1 MVDNANDPVVTDNEP
16 IDGEPVVKEAGEGQ
30 DPVPYER
37 FKEVN
42 DALKQFKQLGLS
54 PEVIFE
60 RLSKGD
66 MLQRMAT
73 ETEPTAAEPDSE
85 EEAAQKE
92 RAKKLILE
100 LFPRL
105 KNLDDMGS
113 LMELHYEAMEIE
125 AWSTVKEILEEEE
138 MESTTSDIKGMGSIL
153 ADVIK
158 SDPRLRAKYNS
169 GKVEDAV
176 RGGWKK
182 LGKKFSGKKTAA
194 PVDDRATRIK
204 DKQKLQELPK
214 KIAPGGRPEGAV
226 APDKGPKDLKA
237 AGESAMKKLEGIF
250 G

>member
-1 MVDNANDPVVTDNEP
+1 MVDNENDPVVTDNEP
-16 IDGEPVVKEAGEGQ
+16 IVDEDDVKLPGEGQ
-30 DPVPYER
+30 DPVPYDR

-42 DALKQFKQLGLS
+42 DQLKQFKQMGLT
-54 PEVIFE
+54 PEVIAE
-60 RLSKGD
+60 RLSRGE
-66 MLQRMAT
+66 MLQRMAMDK
-73 ETEPTAAEPDSE
+73 EPAAAEPDSD

-125 AWSTVKEILEEEE
+125 AWSTVKEILDEEE
-138 MESTTSDIKGMGSIL
+138 MEATTADIKGMGSIL

-158 SDPRLRAKYNS
+158 SDPRLRAKYNT

-176 RGGWKK
+176 RGSWKK
-182 LGKKFSGKKTAA
+182 LGKKFGKTKPE

-204 DKQKLQELPK
+204 DKQKLAELPK
-214 KIAPGGRPEGAV
+214 KIAPGGRPESSV
-226 APDKGPKDLKA
+226 APDKGPKDIKA